1 MLLLKYLPSKN
12 RLSDFFAGN
21 AQLNQESL
29 ICLIGKNMLLE
40 HHLNTIYTLHQKNIP
55 PLFAINYQP
64 HKNSLMHDFVH

>member
-1 MLLLKYLPSKN
+1 MYLHAMN
-12 RLSDFFAGN
+12 LLSDFFASN
-21 AQLNQESL
+21 EQLNQVNL

-55 PLFAINYQP
+55 PLIAINYQP